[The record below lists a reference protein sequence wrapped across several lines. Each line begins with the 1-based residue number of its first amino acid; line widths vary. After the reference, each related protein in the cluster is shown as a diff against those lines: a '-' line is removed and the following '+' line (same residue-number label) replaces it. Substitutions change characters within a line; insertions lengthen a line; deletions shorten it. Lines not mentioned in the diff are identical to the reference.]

1 MEWLPDRR
9 GLATGI
15 ALSAFVVG
23 AAIAPAMIH
32 AAIDYFAVAPDFIGP
47 LVSTGGGGGVGG
59 GVVIGDS
66 SSSSLPPLFVELT
79 TLTDG
84 SQVVAETSTLGTPGQ
99 SVVVATEGGISKIH
113 NIRETGPAAYALGTG
128 DTGAAKAFWNDGT
141 RLWSNGITR
150 KSLYDSTKFKLDTNW
165 SRR

>member
-32 AAIDYFAVAPDFIGP
+32 AAIDYFAVAPNFIGP
-47 LVSTGGGGGVGG
+47 LVSTGGGGVGG

-113 NIRETGPAAYALGTG
+113 NIRETGLDAYALGTG
-128 DTGAAKAFWNDGT
+128 DTGAAKAF
-141 RLWSNGITR
+141 
-150 KSLYDSTKFKLDTNW
+150 
-165 SRR
+165 